1 MKKLKSRTSTPSEG
15 EAQKGTTIRKQSWK
29 PGTLIYPLPAVLV
42 SCGTTPEEH
51 NLLTIA
57 WTGTVC
63 TNPPMCYISV
73 RKERHSYDII
83 RRSGEFAINLTTE
96 DMAHATDWCGV
107 RSGRDH
113 NKWEA
118 TGLTPMTTPH
128 IAAPIVAESPLSICC
143 RVKQVVELGSHDM
156 FIADVVGIEADERYI
171 DAETGKFSLDKA
183 HPIVY
188 SHGEYY
194 SLGKMLGHFGWSVRK
209 KPNTKSSKPR
219 K

>member
-1 MKKLKSRTSTPSEG
+1 MTDNTFK
-15 EAQKGTTIRKQSWK
+15 KQSWK

-42 SCGTTPEEH
+42 SCGEKPEEY
-51 NLLTIA
+51 NMLTIA

-83 RRSGEFAINLTTE
+83 RRTGEFVINITTE
-96 DMAHATDWCGV
+96 ELAKATDWCGV
-107 RSGRDH
+107 RSGRDE

-118 TGLTPMTTPH
+118 MGLTPMRTEH
-128 IAAPIVAESPLSICC
+128 VKAPIVAESPLSICC
-143 RVKQVVELGSHDM
+143 RVRQVVELGSHDM
-156 FIADVVGIEADERYI
+156 FLADVVGIEADERYI
-171 DAETGKFSLDKA
+171 DPETGKFSLDKA
-183 HPIVY
+183 RPIVY
-188 SHGEYY
+188 SHGEYF

-209 KPNTKSSKPR
+209 KKTKSR